1 MKLLLN
7 KCWNL
12 LLHNIAIAKIFDR
25 GKFVTSAGN
34 FCIAAPG
41 NLVEMKKKIV
51 EVFKCLKVLNDFSKG
66 ITVIDPFFIFSTY
79 KNLTL
84 IKLDNPDYFPP
95 LSDVD
100 VT

>member
-1 MKLLLN
+1 M
-7 KCWNL
+7 
-12 LLHNIAIAKIFDR
+12 
-25 GKFVTSAGN
+25 
-34 FCIAAPG
+34 
-41 NLVEMKKKIV
+41 
-51 EVFKCLKVLNDFSKG
+51 LNDFSKG

-100 VT
+100 VAWVFTVVVKFTGQK

>member
-1 MKLLLN
+1 M
-7 KCWNL
+7 
-12 LLHNIAIAKIFDR
+12 
-25 GKFVTSAGN
+25 TSAEN
-34 FCIAAPG
+34 FCIAAAG
-41 NLVEMKKKIV
+41 NLLKMKKKIV
-51 EVFKCLKVLNDFSKG
+51 EVFKWLKVLNDFSKG

-100 VT
+100 VA